1 MTQLCGYG
9 RLLRNPTL
17 KVAGFHLPIPGWF
30 WVPADKCHRA
40 DQNQPPV
47 GTSKPASL

>member
-1 MTQLCGYG
+1 MTQQCGYR

-30 WVPADKCHRA
+30 
-40 DQNQPPV
+40 
-47 GTSKPASL
+47 